1 MIMNSGSSTV
11 TTVGEVQENQIS
23 IDQRNIEHL
32 ITILSSNLYSHP
44 EQSFLREIVSNAI
57 DAQVEA
63 NSGEPAIISIAW
75 DSASANYVIAI
86 RDYGTGISPERFKDI
101 YLNIGSSTKRESN
114 DYIGSFGIGRFSALA
129 CADMVHITSYYEG
142 TQYQYVMLKN
152 GSKINVDLLDTHP
165 TNERNGVEVK
175 IKVDWYYPYT
185 EALSYLWFIP
195 NVYVHLDN
203 LGITDLINR
212 INSFNDRKLYYFENF
227 AYNNTPISSSA
238 FVLLG
243 NILYPLD
250 TQYIPSEI
258 GEREDI
264 KSIWC
269 KCIPRFEIGDL
280 DITPNR
286 EQLLYSD
293 KTIKA
298 LNDKFIAAA
307 NELRKICNQISQKS
321 FTNIFE
327 YHAAVA
333 ESTVVINLPN
343 DDDVKLPLSL
353 SKKTFLREELNFT
366 YKDDDMAKD
375 SDIRQ
380 TIANIRYHSITDI
393 FDNELVFADGS
404 YLTQKRARKSSYDVK
419 ELLARGVDVRIMF
432 VPTMEMLKSDIFKS
446 YLNEKVQTISA
457 TTGKE
462 VIFVLTSDKPTVKGL
477 LRNDCFRV
485 KENMVTN
492 IHKSI
497 WLLRELKEAMKKHFF
512 VYDVVHSQEFVEYR
526 RAELEFR
533 KSERKK
539 AIKFTQNTRFYL
551 EGYKKGGWSYENFKN
566 AKIDVKDT
574 PELVRRVKSVSS
586 SSLHETNIPIYWGV
600 REDPYIDIWK
610 KMVMSKHTFIIV
622 TVAKTN
628 AKYLENAALPK
639 NWQHITS
646 DFILNSRTFRRYIT
660 SQNNAITPSPLG
672 AIDIMRNTSDRPL
685 VDGVLKV
692 KDLSPSGLKDK
703 VENPAL
709 LQTLEESYHG
719 YYDLDMLESYALI
732 DKYNR
737 IAQQMKGIIH
747 LSEGEVTP
755 LVMYAAMKRKI
766 VRPRWE
772 VYQRINSSL
781 KPNIEE
787 SNEKVD

>member
-1 MIMNSGSSTV
+1 
-11 TTVGEVQENQIS
+11 
-23 IDQRNIEHL
+23 
-32 ITILSSNLYSHP
+32 
-44 EQSFLREIVSNAI
+44 
-57 DAQVEA
+57 
-63 NSGEPAIISIAW
+63 
-75 DSASANYVIAI
+75 
-86 RDYGTGISPERFKDI
+86 
-101 YLNIGSSTKRESN
+101 
-114 DYIGSFGIGRFSALA
+114 
-129 CADMVHITSYYEG
+129 
-142 TQYQYVMLKN
+142 
-152 GSKINVDLLDTHP
+152 
-165 TNERNGVEVK
+165 
-175 IKVDWYYPYT
+175 
-185 EALSYLWFIP
+185 
-195 NVYVHLDN
+195 
-203 LGITDLINR
+203 
-212 INSFNDRKLYYFENF
+212 
-227 AYNNTPISSSA
+227 
-238 FVLLG
+238 
-243 NILYPLD
+243 
-250 TQYIPSEI
+250 
-258 GEREDI
+258 
-264 KSIWC
+264 
-269 KCIPRFEIGDL
+269 
-280 DITPNR
+280 
-286 EQLLYSD
+286 
-293 KTIKA
+293 
-298 LNDKFIAAA
+298 
-307 NELRKICNQISQKS
+307 
-321 FTNIFE
+321 
-327 YHAAVA
+327 
-333 ESTVVINLPN
+333 
-343 DDDVKLPLSL
+343 
-353 SKKTFLREELNFT
+353 
-366 YKDDDMAKD
+366 
-375 SDIRQ
+375 
-380 TIANIRYHSITDI
+380 
-393 FDNELVFADGS
+393 
-404 YLTQKRARKSSYDVK
+404 
-419 ELLARGVDVRIMF
+419 
-432 VPTMEMLKSDIFKS
+432 
-446 YLNEKVQTISA
+446 
-457 TTGKE
+457 
-462 VIFVLTSDKPTVKGL
+462 
-477 LRNDCFRV
+477 
-485 KENMVTN
+485 
-492 IHKSI
+492 
-497 WLLRELKEAMKKHFF
+497 MKKHFF